1 MDIHNGRSLEHH
13 RGSSTQSGNEEK
25 LANALGWFSIGLGLA
40 EVAAPAKMAKL
51 IGVSDDGRTHAVLR
65 TYGLREIAAGVG
77 ILSNNRPAGWV
88 WGRVAGDMLDL
99 ASLASALRSDNSQR
113 TRVATAT
120 AAVIG
125 ITALDLLCSQKLS
138 RDAGS
143 SAAGTGYVHVKKAV
157 IINRSPEEVYQFWH
171 NFENLPRF
179 MKYLESVEILGD
191 KRSHWKAIAPGGKT
205 VEWDAE
211 ILDDRPNTAI
221 AWRSLEGSDIPNSG
235 SVRFE
240 RAPGDRGTLVR
251 VELKYTPPG
260 GAISAQIAKLFGAD
274 PGQHVEHDLRRLKQI
289 METGEVVESDASIH
303 PGMHAAK
310 PASAHA

>member
-1 MDIHNGRSLEHH
+1 
-13 RGSSTQSGNEEK
+13 
-25 LANALGWFSIGLGLA
+25 
-40 EVAAPAKMAKL
+40 
-51 IGVSDDGRTHAVLR
+51 
-65 TYGLREIAAGVG
+65 
-77 ILSNNRPAGWV
+77 
-88 WGRVAGDMLDL
+88 
-99 ASLASALRSDNSQR
+99 
-113 TRVATAT
+113 
-120 AAVIG
+120 VIG